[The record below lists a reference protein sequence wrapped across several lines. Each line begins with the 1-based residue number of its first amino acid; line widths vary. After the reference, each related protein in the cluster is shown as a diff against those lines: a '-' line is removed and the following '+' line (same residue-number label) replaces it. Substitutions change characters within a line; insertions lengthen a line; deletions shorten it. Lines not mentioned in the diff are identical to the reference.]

1 MFTYFLIA
9 IIIFLLNKLDFYNIA
24 YHEFTVK
31 KRKITRLKTLV
42 STQYTGISKICWIC
56 LCMVTKALYLSF
68 LQWVNKSVVRISPNL
83 YEVSYVINGITY
95 KFHVKV
101 KKGPNSNL
109 VIQASDE
116 NDEDVTG
123 EFLTYLGPMDN
134 FHGNLYTPKHFGVKT
149 ITLNMAS
156 GEDKSFSEHEP
167 IAF

>member
-1 MFTYFLIA
+1 MLVYFLLAVIA
-9 IIIFLLNKLDFYNIA
+9 FLLNKLDFYRIA
-24 YHEFTVK
+24 SHEFSVK
-31 KRKITRLKTLV
+31 KRKITRLKNLV
-42 STQYTGISKICWIC
+42 STQYTGIAKICWVC
-56 LCMVTKALYLSF
+56 LCMLSKALYLSF
-68 LQWVNKSVVRISPNL
+68 LQWVNKSVVRISPNM
-83 YEVSYVINGITY
+83 YEVSYVINGVVY

-101 KKGPNSNL
+101 KKGPNSNI

-156 GEDKSFSEHEP
+156 GEDRSFEEDEH
-167 IAF
+167 ITL